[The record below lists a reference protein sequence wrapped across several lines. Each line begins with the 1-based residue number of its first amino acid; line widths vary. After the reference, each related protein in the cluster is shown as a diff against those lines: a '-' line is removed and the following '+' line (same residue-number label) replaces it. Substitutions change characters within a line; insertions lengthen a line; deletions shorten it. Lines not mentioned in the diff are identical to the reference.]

1 MNTYN
6 TLLFEQEGAI
16 GLIKINRP
24 NALNALNTEVF
35 DDLNS
40 VLDLIE
46 SLNELRILIII
57 GQGKAFVAG
66 ADIAE
71 MSNKTPLEAT
81 LFAERGQ
88 ATFNR
93 IENLKMPVI
102 AAINGFALGG
112 GLELAM
118 AADFRIA
125 SDKAKM
131 GQPEVNLGL
140 IPGFAGTQR
149 LSRLVGLADALY
161 FLTTTEVIDA
171 QEALRIKLVQ
181 KVFPHE
187 TLLDETMKIAN
198 TILAKAPKAIEK
210 VKQVTIQGFAMNMQ
224 EAQKLEAEVFGSRFE
239 AEGKEGMSAFLEK
252 RKPNFK

>member
-46 SLNELRILIII
+46 SLNELRILIIT

-161 FLTTTEVIDA
+161 
-171 QEALRIKLVQ
+171 
-181 KVFPHE
+181 
-187 TLLDETMKIAN
+187 
-198 TILAKAPKAIEK
+198 
-210 VKQVTIQGFAMNMQ
+210 
-224 EAQKLEAEVFGSRFE
+224 
-239 AEGKEGMSAFLEK
+239 
-252 RKPNFK
+252 